1 MTTDKE
7 WLDQLKLGDSVIL
20 SGRTDKLAKV
30 QQITK
35 AHFIVNGLKFSRK
48 TGFAAPAY
56 QRWFI
61 SLAKPTGNRLR
72 SLQIEAS
79 KTLLYYSL
87 KSLDLTDEQVV
98 EIARFVRKVAGRKTE
113 NVE

>member
-1 MTTDKE
+1 MTDND
-7 WLDQLKLGDSVIL
+7 WLGQLKLGDSVIL
-20 SGRTDKLAKV
+20 SGRKDTLAKV
-30 QQITK
+30 QEITK
-35 AHFIVNGLKFSRK
+35 AYFIVNGLKFSRK
-48 TGFAAPAY
+48 TGRAVPTDK
-56 QRWFI
+56 WWPV
-61 SLAKPTGNRLR
+61 SLEKPTRDRLR
-72 SLQIEAS
+72 CLQVESS